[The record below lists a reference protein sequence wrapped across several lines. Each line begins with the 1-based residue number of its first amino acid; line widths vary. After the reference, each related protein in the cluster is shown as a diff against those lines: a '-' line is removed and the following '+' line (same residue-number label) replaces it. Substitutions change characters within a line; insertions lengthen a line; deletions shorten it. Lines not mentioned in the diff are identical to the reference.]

1 MLLVMVNG
9 DINIYFG
16 DINIYF
22 GDMNIYFGEWWYK
35 YILADIPAVVLVT
48 GDLNS
53 HLEFSME
60 PFNPQ

>member
-1 MLLVMVNG
+1 MLHRTKLESLDYVVV
-9 DINIYFG
+9 
-16 DINIYF
+16 
-22 GDMNIYFGEWWYK
+22 GEWEYKYK
-35 YILADIPAVVLVT
+35 YILADIPAVVLII